1 VVRRHRS
8 SIGGSAQARAS
19 SYDQHTLPRDHA
31 CMSHSQQQAGA
42 KSRAAAQR
50 HLLEL
55 VVWARRVRH
64 RPLQTDVAVHLVEVL
79 PQLRKPHRPDLLVTD
94 GWGA

>member
-1 VVRRHRS
+1 
-8 SIGGSAQARAS
+8 
-19 SYDQHTLPRDHA
+19 
-31 CMSHSQQQAGA
+31 
-42 KSRAAAQR
+42 
-50 HLLEL
+50 
-55 VVWARRVRH
+55 VRH

>member
-1 VVRRHRS
+1 
-8 SIGGSAQARAS
+8 
-19 SYDQHTLPRDHA
+19 
-31 CMSHSQQQAGA
+31 MSHSEQQAGA